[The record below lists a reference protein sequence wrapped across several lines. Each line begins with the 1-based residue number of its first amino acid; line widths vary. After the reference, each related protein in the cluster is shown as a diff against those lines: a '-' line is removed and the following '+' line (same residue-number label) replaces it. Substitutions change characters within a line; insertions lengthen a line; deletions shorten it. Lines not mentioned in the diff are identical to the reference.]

1 MRKIVFVFFLFF
13 QLACIAQISIEPK
26 SVNLGTIATGAK
38 PSNTV
43 KISNQ
48 GSKTVYILRVNA
60 SMNIGYNFDSKTLNP
75 GEIKE
80 LSFTYLGRESGK
92 INETIEIYLS
102 DRNNAETIT
111 IYGFADKNL
120 NPVSTDP
127 NCPDFSSPSSSKTE
141 VKAGNLYLEVLDS
154 ISNKPIPS
162 ASVNISSSPTEK
174 VNRRTN
180 VFGKTSFSLPSRK
193 YQVYVHEVGYKPYT
207 KTFLVQKNNEVLTVL
222 LQKEEQLPNSIPIPE
237 IEDTVVF
244 IARNFHEKEMT
255 NEDENSE
262 QEVIP
267 VVQENETFSSK
278 IYAANNIVFLLDISS
293 SMANYEKI
301 DLLKIAMKEL
311 AEILRP
317 IDKITIITY
326 SATTNIA
333 LPTTNGAN
341 KNIIKT
347 VIDSLKAEGLTAGGK
362 GIQKAYEIA
371 RSNFIE
377 GGNNQIFLATDGE
390 FNVTDENYD
399 LHSDIRQNSRTG
411 IKISVLGIKNGS
423 LYSGNLEEIA
433 AKGKGNFI
441 RIRNEKEAK
450 AFLVDEVKF
459 QSLLQKGK

>member
-1 MRKIVFVFFLFF
+1 MRKIAFLFF
-13 QLACIAQISIEPK
+13 FFFHLICLAQIYIEPR
-26 SVNLGTIATGAK
+26 SVNLGTIAIGEK
-38 PSNTV
+38 PTNTI

-48 GSKTVYILRVNA
+48 GSKAVYILRVGA
-60 SMNIGYNFDSKTLNP
+60 SMNIGYTFDSKTLNP
-75 GEIKE
+75 SETKE

-102 DRNNAETIT
+102 DRNTPETIT

-120 NPVSTDP
+120 NPASTDP
-127 NCPDFSSPSSSKTE
+127 SCPDFSSPSGTKTE

-154 ISNKPIPS
+154 ISNKPVPS
-162 ASVNISSSPTEK
+162 ANVNIIASPTEK

-193 YQVYVHEVGYKPYT
+193 YQVYVHEEGYKPYT
-207 KTFLVQKNNEVLTVL
+207 KTFLVQKNNESLTIK
-222 LQKEEQLPNSIPIPE
+222 LQKEELVPQHISIPE
-237 IEDTVVF
+237 IEDSTVFV
-244 IARNFHEKEMT
+244 ARNFPEKET
-255 NEDENSE
+255 PNEVTEIE
-262 QEVIP
+262 QDIISS
-267 VVQENETFSSK
+267 VQEDETFSSK

-311 AEILRP
+311 TQILRP

-326 SATTNIA
+326 SASTNIA
-333 LPTTNGAN
+333 LPTTNGAD
-341 KNIIKT
+341 KNAIQT

-362 GIQKAYEIA
+362 GIQKAFEIA

-390 FNVTDENYD
+390 FNVSDEKYD
-399 LHSDIRQNSRTG
+399 LHSDIKQNARAG

-423 LYSGNLEEIA
+423 LYSDNLEEIA

-441 RIRNEKEAK
+441 RIRSEKEAK
-450 AFLVDEVKF
+450 TFLVDEVKF
-459 QSLLQKGK
+459 QSLLEKGR